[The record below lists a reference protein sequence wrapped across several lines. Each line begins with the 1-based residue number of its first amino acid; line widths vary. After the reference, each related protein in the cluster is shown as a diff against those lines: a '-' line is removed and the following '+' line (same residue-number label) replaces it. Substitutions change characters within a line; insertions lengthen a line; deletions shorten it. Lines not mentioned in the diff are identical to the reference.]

1 MIYIGYNFFSLDRYQ
16 TSLENQQIFTDL
28 LDPQASDIKDIDN
41 TEGPVIVSPE
51 SFVHILSSAHVLL
64 SLKSTILD
72 LCQTLGFIFAVIK
85 DDDSVKVESFS
96 SDISSKLASPL
107 TVHVL
112 QKRSC
117 IQNTQNVFHLY
128 ILTCDLIQS
137 PNQERS
143 STTIDL
149 SNELF
154 KSIGGEEVTLCNS
167 PLLLLTSDEG
177 SVYFSAL
184 SPHLSSHGQCN
195 FSLLYPT
202 SKPIKNI
209 QSSRIALRE
218 KTNPGPDSALD
229 RKVINGLVICSS
241 NGDSTVLTCDKKYGA
256 QYVPFTVPCSINDVK
271 IVGTKMYVSSGEDLL
286 VADFALLEKDD
297 KYYVEMDKMTS
308 LKFAGALKIHCVL
321 DTSLVEGRYLWS
333 CIFVPGKYCMYFY
346 MIQTIRDIIY
356 VHVSNRSFSDQRRNY
371 PILLI
376 SETVSHILCGTES
389 GRVSEIDVGLRLKQP
404 ATQRTQEQGRH
415 IKELLTAIENCQ
427 LQIQRLTCK
436 EDRQK
441 EFISQLNIAS
451 YLMNSERLFQCE
463 YSVLQKVKGG
473 DFFLALKAT
482 NQSGVK
488 LSCDWSLL
496 VNVHQTYIHKTS
508 SGSEKLNMGLNPNE
522 CVHIQVDLP
531 SQDVKV
537 HYKITVA
544 LCLHYPVDLVDLPV
558 PSKDSFLSIL
568 IDQKTID
575 ILHFLFDE
583 KCLHR
588 KTFQTG
594 FNLHAAITEAAL
606 RRPVSSP
613 VSDPVPPNRED
624 TPYHMNL
631 FRSATLL
638 QKTEISVHGQG
649 DLYTLVLN
657 GSD

>member
-41 TEGPVIVSPE
+41 TETPVIVSPE

-64 SLKSTILD
+64 SLKSPILD
-72 LCQTLGFIFAVIK
+72 LCQTLGFVFAVIK

-229 RKVINGLVICSS
+229 RKVISGLVICSS

-308 LKFAGALKIHCVL
+308 LKFAGALKIHCVF

-346 MIQTIRDIIY
+346 MIQTIRDIFY
-356 VHVSNRSFSDQRRNY
+356 VHVSNRSFSDLRRKY
-371 PILLI
+371 
-376 SETVSHILCGTES
+376 TC
-389 GRVSEIDVGLRLKQP
+389 
-404 ATQRTQEQGRH
+404 
-415 IKELLTAIENCQ
+415 
-427 LQIQRLTCK
+427 IQ
-436 EDRQK
+436 
-441 EFISQLNIAS
+441 F
-451 YLMNSERLFQCE
+451 YLFQ
-463 YSVLQKVKGG
+463 
-473 DFFLALKAT
+473 
-482 NQSGVK
+482 K
-488 LSCDWSLL
+488 LS
-496 VNVHQTYIHKTS
+496 VTYYVEQS
-508 SGSEKLNMGLNPNE
+508 REES
-522 CVHIQVDLP
+522 
-531 SQDVKV
+531 
-537 HYKITVA
+537 
-544 LCLHYPVDLVDLPV
+544 
-558 PSKDSFLSIL
+558 
-568 IDQKTID
+568 
-575 ILHFLFDE
+575 
-583 KCLHR
+583 
-588 KTFQTG
+588 
-594 FNLHAAITEAAL
+594 
-606 RRPVSSP
+606 RR
-613 VSDPVPPNRED
+613 
-624 TPYHMNL
+624 
-631 FRSATLL
+631 
-638 QKTEISVHGQG
+638 
-649 DLYTLVLN
+649 
-657 GSD
+657 

>member
-41 TEGPVIVSPE
+41 TETPVIVSPE

-64 SLKSTILD
+64 SLKSPILD
-72 LCQTLGFIFAVIK
+72 LCQTLGFVFAVIK

-143 STTIDL
+143 GTTIDL

-271 IVGTKMYVSSGEDLL
+271 IVGTKMYISSGEDLL
-286 VADFALLEKDD
+286 VADFTLLEKDD

-356 VHVSNRSFSDQRRNY
+356 VHVSNRSFSDQRRKY
-371 PILLI
+371 LILLI

-404 ATQRTQEQGRH
+404 ATQRTQEPGRH

-441 EFISQLNIAS
+441 EFISQLNVAS

-463 YSVLQKVKGG
+463 YSVVQKVKEG

-537 HYKITVA
+537 HYKVTVA

-594 FNLHAAITEAAL
+594 FDLHAAITEAAL

-613 VSDPVPPNRED
+613 LSDTVPPNRED

-638 QKTEISVHGQG
+638 QKPEISVHGQG

>member
-41 TEGPVIVSPE
+41 TETPVIVSPE

-64 SLKSTILD
+64 SLKSPILD
-72 LCQTLGFIFAVIK
+72 LCQTLGFVFAVIK

-117 IQNTQNVFHLY
+117 VQNTQNAFHLY

-143 STTIDL
+143 GTTIDL

-184 SPHLSSHGQCN
+184 SPHLSSHGHCN

-218 KTNPGPDSALD
+218 KTNSGPDSALD

-286 VADFALLEKDD
+286 VADFTLLEKDD

-356 VHVSNRSFSDQRRNY
+356 VHVSNRSFSDLRRKY
-371 PILLI
+371 
-376 SETVSHILCGTES
+376 TC
-389 GRVSEIDVGLRLKQP
+389 
-404 ATQRTQEQGRH
+404 
-415 IKELLTAIENCQ
+415 
-427 LQIQRLTCK
+427 IQ
-436 EDRQK
+436 
-441 EFISQLNIAS
+441 F
-451 YLMNSERLFQCE
+451 YLFQ
-463 YSVLQKVKGG
+463 
-473 DFFLALKAT
+473 
-482 NQSGVK
+482 K
-488 LSCDWSLL
+488 LS
-496 VNVHQTYIHKTS
+496 VTYYVEQS
-508 SGSEKLNMGLNPNE
+508 REES
-522 CVHIQVDLP
+522 
-531 SQDVKV
+531 
-537 HYKITVA
+537 
-544 LCLHYPVDLVDLPV
+544 
-558 PSKDSFLSIL
+558 
-568 IDQKTID
+568 
-575 ILHFLFDE
+575 
-583 KCLHR
+583 
-588 KTFQTG
+588 
-594 FNLHAAITEAAL
+594 
-606 RRPVSSP
+606 RR
-613 VSDPVPPNRED
+613 
-624 TPYHMNL
+624 
-631 FRSATLL
+631 
-638 QKTEISVHGQG
+638 
-649 DLYTLVLN
+649 
-657 GSD
+657 

>member
-1 MIYIGYNFFSLDRYQ
+1 M
-16 TSLENQQIFTDL
+16 ENQQIFTDL

-41 TEGPVIVSPE
+41 TETPVIVSPE

-64 SLKSTILD
+64 SLKSPILD
-72 LCQTLGFIFAVIK
+72 LCQTLGFVFAVIK

-143 STTIDL
+143 GTTIDL

-167 PLLLLTSDEG
+167 PLLFLTSDEG

-218 KTNPGPDSALD
+218 KSNPGPDSALD

-241 NGDSTVLTCDKKYGA
+241 NGDSTVLTCDQKYGA

-308 LKFAGALKIHCVL
+308 LEFAGALKIHCVL

-356 VHVSNRSFSDQRRNY
+356 VHVSNRSFSDQRGKY
-371 PILLI
+371 
-376 SETVSHILCGTES
+376 
-389 GRVSEIDVGLRLKQP
+389 
-404 ATQRTQEQGRH
+404 
-415 IKELLTAIENCQ
+415 
-427 LQIQRLTCK
+427 TC
-436 EDRQK
+436 
-441 EFISQLNIAS
+441 I
-451 YLMNSERLFQCE
+451 
-463 YSVLQKVKGG
+463 
-473 DFFLALKAT
+473 
-482 NQSGVK
+482 
-488 LSCDWSLL
+488 
-496 VNVHQTYIHKTS
+496 
-508 SGSEKLNMGLNPNE
+508 
-522 CVHIQVDLP
+522 
-531 SQDVKV
+531 
-537 HYKITVA
+537 
-544 LCLHYPVDLVDLPV
+544 
-558 PSKDSFLSIL
+558 
-568 IDQKTID
+568 
-575 ILHFLFDE
+575 
-583 KCLHR
+583 
-588 KTFQTG
+588 
-594 FNLHAAITEAAL
+594 
-606 RRPVSSP
+606 
-613 VSDPVPPNRED
+613 
-624 TPYHMNL
+624 
-631 FRSATLL
+631 
-638 QKTEISVHGQG
+638 
-649 DLYTLVLN
+649 
-657 GSD
+657 

>member
-41 TEGPVIVSPE
+41 TETPVIVSPE

-64 SLKSTILD
+64 SLKSPILD
-72 LCQTLGFIFAVIK
+72 LCQTLGFVFAVIK

-96 SDISSKLASPL
+96 SDISSKLASPF

-143 STTIDL
+143 GTTIDL

-241 NGDSTVLTCDKKYGA
+241 NGDSTVLTCDKKYGT

-271 IVGTKMYVSSGEDLL
+271 IVGTKMYISSGEDLL
-286 VADFALLEKDD
+286 VADFTLLEKDD

-356 VHVSNRSFSDQRRNY
+356 VHVSNRSFSDQRRKY
-371 PILLI
+371 LILLI

-404 ATQRTQEQGRH
+404 ATQRTQEQGQH

-441 EFISQLNIAS
+441 EFISQLNVAS

-613 VSDPVPPNRED
+613 LSDTVPPNRED

-638 QKTEISVHGQG
+638 QKPEISVHGQG

>member
-41 TEGPVIVSPE
+41 TETPVIVSPE

-64 SLKSTILD
+64 SLKSPILD
-72 LCQTLGFIFAVIK
+72 LCQTLGFVFAVIK

-117 IQNTQNVFHLY
+117 IQNTQNVFRLY

-241 NGDSTVLTCDKKYGA
+241 NGDSTVLTCDQKYGA

-286 VADFALLEKDD
+286 VADFTLLEKDD

-356 VHVSNRSFSDQRRNY
+356 VHVSNRSFSDQRRKY
-371 PILLI
+371 LILLI

-389 GRVSEIDVGLRLKQP
+389 GRVSEIDVGLRLKQH

-441 EFISQLNIAS
+441 EFISQLNVAS

-508 SGSEKLNMGLNPNE
+508 SGSEKLNMGLKPNE

-613 VSDPVPPNRED
+613 LSDTVPPNRED

-638 QKTEISVHGQG
+638 QKPEISVHGQG

-657 GSD
+657 GSG

>member
-1 MIYIGYNFFSLDRYQ
+1 MATSTFSAFLSLIRTHVKVFRNTELQAIIQIPEKVQSFSITQGNSSKSEEWILLVGSSTGKIYRTNDLEYRTQLKQAHLEYQ

-41 TEGPVIVSPE
+41 TKGPVIVSPE

-64 SLKSTILD
+64 SLKSPILD

-107 TVHVL
+107 TFHVL

-143 STTIDL
+143 GTTIDL

-184 SPHLSSHGQCN
+184 SPHLSSHEQCN

-202 SKPIKNI
+202 SKPIKNV

-241 NGDSTVLTCDKKYGA
+241 NGDSAVLTCDKKYGA

-321 DTSLVEGRYLWS
+321 DTSLVE
-333 CIFVPGKYCMYFY
+333 
-346 MIQTIRDIIY
+346 
-356 VHVSNRSFSDQRRNY
+356 
-371 PILLI
+371 
-376 SETVSHILCGTES
+376 ETVSHILCGTES

-441 EFISQLNIAS
+441 EFISQLNVAS
-451 YLMNSERLFQCE
+451 YLMNSERLFQYMDAVLRFLTQQCQQPVNIEIHEAKLVDTTGEPVKISIQMLDTDTGISMLKLIIISREITLAAAVREAISRYLQITDKALVDEHIPKE
-463 YSVLQKVKGG
+463 YLLKGTLSSSDLSSALISSVTKG
-473 DFFLALKAT
+473 DA
-482 NQSGVK
+482 
-488 LSCDWSLL
+488 
-496 VNVHQTYIHKTS
+496 VNVYRRLRC
-508 SGSEKLNMGLNPNE
+508 G
-522 CVHIQVDLP
+522 
-531 SQDVKV
+531 
-537 HYKITVA
+537 
-544 LCLHYPVDLVDLPV
+544 
-558 PSKDSFLSIL
+558 
-568 IDQKTID
+568 
-575 ILHFLFDE
+575 
-583 KCLHR
+583 
-588 KTFQTG
+588 
-594 FNLHAAITEAAL
+594 HAE
-606 RRPVSSP
+606 
-613 VSDPVPPNRED
+613 
-624 TPYHMNL
+624 
-631 FRSATLL
+631 
-638 QKTEISVHGQG
+638 
-649 DLYTLVLN
+649 
-657 GSD
+657 

>member
-1 MIYIGYNFFSLDRYQ
+1 M
-16 TSLENQQIFTDL
+16 
-28 LDPQASDIKDIDN
+28 
-41 TEGPVIVSPE
+41 
-51 SFVHILSSAHVLL
+51 
-64 SLKSTILD
+64 
-72 LCQTLGFIFAVIK
+72 
-85 DDDSVKVESFS
+85 
-96 SDISSKLASPL
+96 
-107 TVHVL
+107 
-112 QKRSC
+112 
-117 IQNTQNVFHLY
+117 
-128 ILTCDLIQS
+128 
-137 PNQERS
+137 
-143 STTIDL
+143 
-149 SNELF
+149 
-154 KSIGGEEVTLCNS
+154 
-167 PLLLLTSDEG
+167 
-177 SVYFSAL
+177 
-184 SPHLSSHGQCN
+184 
-195 FSLLYPT
+195 
-202 SKPIKNI
+202 
-209 QSSRIALRE
+209 
-218 KTNPGPDSALD
+218 
-229 RKVINGLVICSS
+229 
-241 NGDSTVLTCDKKYGA
+241 
-256 QYVPFTVPCSINDVK
+256 
-271 IVGTKMYVSSGEDLL
+271 
-286 VADFALLEKDD
+286 
-297 KYYVEMDKMTS
+297 
-308 LKFAGALKIHCVL
+308 
-321 DTSLVEGRYLWS
+321 
-333 CIFVPGKYCMYFY
+333 
-346 MIQTIRDIIY
+346 
-356 VHVSNRSFSDQRRNY
+356 Y

-404 ATQRTQEQGRH
+404 ATQRTQEQGQH

-436 EDRQK
+436 EERQK
-441 EFISQLNIAS
+441 EFISQLNVAS

-544 LCLHYPVDLVDLPV
+544 LCLHYPVDLVHLPV

-613 VSDPVPPNRED
+613 LSDTVPPNRED

-638 QKTEISVHGQG
+638 QKPEISVHGQG

>member
-41 TEGPVIVSPE
+41 TETPVIVSPE

-64 SLKSTILD
+64 SLKSPILD
-72 LCQTLGFIFAVIK
+72 LCQTLGFVFAVIK

-143 STTIDL
+143 GTTIDL

-346 MIQTIRDIIY
+346 MIQTIRDIFY
-356 VHVSNRSFSDQRRNY
+356 VHVSNRSFSDQRRKY
-371 PILLI
+371 LILLI

-441 EFISQLNIAS
+441 EFISQLNVAS

-522 CVHIQVDLP
+522 CVHIQVDFP
-531 SQDVKV
+531 SQDVTV

-613 VSDPVPPNRED
+613 VSDTVPPNRED

-638 QKTEISVHGQG
+638 QKPEISVHGQG

-657 GSD
+657 GSG

>member
-41 TEGPVIVSPE
+41 TKGPVIVSPE

-64 SLKSTILD
+64 SLKSPILD

-107 TVHVL
+107 TFHVL

-143 STTIDL
+143 GTTIDL

-184 SPHLSSHGQCN
+184 SPHLSSHEQCN

-202 SKPIKNI
+202 SKPIKNV

-241 NGDSTVLTCDKKYGA
+241 NGDSAVLTCDKKYGA

-286 VADFALLEKDD
+286 VADFTLLEKDD

-356 VHVSNRSFSDQRRNY
+356 VHVSNRSFSDQRRKY
-371 PILLI
+371 
-376 SETVSHILCGTES
+376 TC
-389 GRVSEIDVGLRLKQP
+389 
-404 ATQRTQEQGRH
+404 
-415 IKELLTAIENCQ
+415 
-427 LQIQRLTCK
+427 IQ
-436 EDRQK
+436 
-441 EFISQLNIAS
+441 F
-451 YLMNSERLFQCE
+451 YLFQ
-463 YSVLQKVKGG
+463 
-473 DFFLALKAT
+473 
-482 NQSGVK
+482 K
-488 LSCDWSLL
+488 LS
-496 VNVHQTYIHKTS
+496 VTYYVEQS
-508 SGSEKLNMGLNPNE
+508 REES
-522 CVHIQVDLP
+522 
-531 SQDVKV
+531 
-537 HYKITVA
+537 
-544 LCLHYPVDLVDLPV
+544 
-558 PSKDSFLSIL
+558 
-568 IDQKTID
+568 
-575 ILHFLFDE
+575 
-583 KCLHR
+583 
-588 KTFQTG
+588 
-594 FNLHAAITEAAL
+594 
-606 RRPVSSP
+606 RR
-613 VSDPVPPNRED
+613 
-624 TPYHMNL
+624 
-631 FRSATLL
+631 
-638 QKTEISVHGQG
+638 
-649 DLYTLVLN
+649 
-657 GSD
+657 

>member
-41 TEGPVIVSPE
+41 TETPVIVSPE

-64 SLKSTILD
+64 SLKSPILD
-72 LCQTLGFIFAVIK
+72 LCQTLGFVFAVIK

-143 STTIDL
+143 GTTIDL

-346 MIQTIRDIIY
+346 MIQTIRDIFY
-356 VHVSNRSFSDQRRNY
+356 VHVSNRSFSDQRRKY
-371 PILLI
+371 LILLI

-441 EFISQLNIAS
+441 EFISQLNVAL

-522 CVHIQVDLP
+522 CVHIQVDFP
-531 SQDVKV
+531 SQDVTV

-613 VSDPVPPNRED
+613 VSDTVPPNRED

-638 QKTEISVHGQG
+638 QKPEISVHGQG

-657 GSD
+657 GSG

>member
-41 TEGPVIVSPE
+41 TETPVIVSPE

-64 SLKSTILD
+64 SLKSPILD
-72 LCQTLGFIFAVIK
+72 LCQTLGFVFAVIK

-143 STTIDL
+143 GTTIDL

-241 NGDSTVLTCDKKYGA
+241 NGDSTVLTCDQKYGA

-286 VADFALLEKDD
+286 VADFTLLEKDD

-356 VHVSNRSFSDQRRNY
+356 VHVSNRSFSDQRRKY
-371 PILLI
+371 LILLI

-404 ATQRTQEQGRH
+404 ATQRTQEQGQH

-436 EDRQK
+436 EERQK
-441 EFISQLNIAS
+441 EFISQLNVAS

-613 VSDPVPPNRED
+613 LSDTVPPNRED

-649 DLYTLVLN
+649 DLYTLLLN